1 MSPLF
6 WEKSICVV
14 AACNKVAHSFAWE
27 RRISKPLYP
36 RADDGPDQLSLSRAS
51 FERERVKA
59 LSSRRS
65 HSDNRPR
72 VKLNQDPRQR
82 GNIGAIDGNGRNN
95 RLTAVFKSTYGLVS

>member
-51 FERERVKA
+51 FMREEELKHCPHDAVIVTIGQGLNLIRTPGREATLA
-59 LSSRRS
+59 LLMGMAEITDSQQFSSQ
-65 HSDNRPR
+65 
-72 VKLNQDPRQR
+72 LM
-82 GNIGAIDGNGRNN
+82 A
-95 RLTAVFKSTYGLVS
+95 